1 MKEHKELTLNCYKK
15 WDLIRYIMKLENNIN
30 KAIKKLDNVSSP
42 DVRKAIKILRQDDI
56 LKHTNEGETNNDK
69 ETAIDTSIGVIDTNE
84 TS

>member
-15 WDLIRYIMKLENNIN
+15 CDLIRYIMKLENNIN
-30 KAIKKLDNVSSP
+30 KAIKRLDNVSSP

-56 LKHTNEGETNNDK
+56 LKHTNEGEINDK

-84 TS
+84 AS

>member
-56 LKHTNEGETNNDK
+56 LKHTNEGEINDK
-69 ETAIDTSIGVIDTNE
+69 ETAIDTSISVIDTNE
-84 TS
+84 AS

>member
-30 KAIKKLDNVSSP
+30 KDIKRLDNVSSP
-42 DVRKAIKILRQDDI
+42 DVRKAIKILRQEDI
-56 LKHTNEGETNNDK
+56 LKHTNEGEINDK

-84 TS
+84 AS

>member
-1 MKEHKELTLNCYKK
+1 MNKHKELTLNCYKK

-56 LKHTNEGETNNDK
+56 LKHTNEGEINDK

-84 TS
+84 AS

>member
-42 DVRKAIKILRQDDI
+42 DVRKAIKILRQDNTLQFI
-56 LKHTNEGETNNDK
+56 NEGETNNDK
-69 ETAIDTSIGVIDTNE
+69 EAVIDTSISVVNTNE
-84 TS
+84 AS

>member
-56 LKHTNEGETNNDK
+56 LKHTNEGEINDK
-69 ETAIDTSIGVIDTNE
+69 KTVIDTSIGVIDTNE
-84 TS
+84 AS

>member
-1 MKEHKELTLNCYKK
+1 MKEYKELTLNCYKK

-42 DVRKAIKILRQDDI
+42 DVRKAIKILKQEDI
-56 LKHTNEGETNNDK
+56 LKHTNEGEINDK

-84 TS
+84 AS